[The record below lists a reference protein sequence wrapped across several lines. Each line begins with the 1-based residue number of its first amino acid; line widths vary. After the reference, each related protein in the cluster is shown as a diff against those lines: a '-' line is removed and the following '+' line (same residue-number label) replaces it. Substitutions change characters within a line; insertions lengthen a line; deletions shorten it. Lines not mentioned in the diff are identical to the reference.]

1 LDRKNIREAPA
12 TDTTVTITSLLLL
25 LLFLFV
31 ATTQT
36 MRGGG
41 GGSQRFWLT
50 LLLLVLAVVG
60 GNWLLFFCGPYRNS
74 IIESTTVPRTTTVN
88 RRRTTQTTRTSR
100 SDVVPV
106 VSQTTSDYATMADDV
121 VAMLEAQMKYRVF
134 KRKKKS
140 PLPPPQLQNQQ
151 QQPQEQPQPQTNRMF
166 LPPATLSQFD
176 MYGAAWWQSIDR
188 FMQDDYRR
196 MWTLEDGTFRPIY
209 AAGNGSLDVRMTI
222 DWLELAVEHWSDYH
236 RLLDANASQHVIAKL
251 ADYVSATTTAATT
264 STTSSSSNTTI
275 TAMQSTLA
283 VLPFQACNKD
293 ERVELRVNGNFCTTA
308 LTATIASLV
317 RQGVGRV
324 VVVTSYDDH
333 SVVQDAI
340 DDLARRFAPT
350 TTIVVI
356 PTNIITVGKWKHMPK
371 TALVGLYEAWRVQN
385 TTWLGSSNNPR
396 DTIKYI
402 YYTEPDQ
409 ILIGQLSTS
418 AMQYTMDR
426 HHILVPHRLEV
437 MPHEDDFR
445 DIETASVK
453 IPSSSS
459 STHRDDDDDPNPI
472 VVLDAPGACCDS
484 GRKQRVQRCPGEL
497 AWYKCAFPP
506 HNNSFADVF
515 GQRQNGH
522 PQLMRIQQGSGFTV
536 LTMQGIGVENSFCR
550 PQRTAESCQ
559 TTTTA
564 DQDVDVGRGVA
575 ID

>member
-1 LDRKNIREAPA
+1 LNEEKNVREAPA
-12 TDTTVTITSLLLL
+12 TDTTVTITSFLL

-60 GNWLLFFCGPYRNS
+60 GNWLLLFCGPYRNS

-88 RRRTTQTTRTSR
+88 RRTTQTTHTSR

-106 VSQTTSDYATMADDV
+106 VSQTTSNYATMADDV

-134 KRKKKS
+134 KRKKI
-140 PLPPPQLQNQQ
+140 PLLAP
-151 QQPQEQPQPQTNRMF
+151 QQPQQHQLQPQPQHHGLF

-188 FMQDDYRR
+188 FMQDDYQRI
-196 MWTLEDGTFRPIY
+196 WTLEDGTFRPIY
-209 AAGNGSLDVRMTI
+209 AAGNGSLDVRMTV
-222 DWLELAVEHWSDYH
+222 DWLELAVEHWSDYQ
-236 RLLDANASQHVIAKL
+236 RLLDTNASQHVIAQL
-251 ADYVSATTTAATT
+251 EAYVSATITTTTTTTAA
-264 STTSSSSNTTI
+264 SSSSSTNTTI

-324 VVVTSYDDH
+324 IIVTSYDDH
-333 SVVQDAI
+333 SLVQDAI
-340 DDLARRFAPT
+340 DDLARRFATT

-356 PTNIITVGKWKHMPK
+356 PTDIIIVGKWKHLPK

-385 TTWLGSSNNPR
+385 TTWLGSSNNNPR
-396 DTIKYI
+396 DNIKYI

-418 AMQYTMDR
+418 VMQSTMDR

-445 DIETASVK
+445 HIETASVK
-453 IPSSSS
+453 IPSSS
-459 STHRDDDDDPNPI
+459 THLDDDDNPV

-506 HNNSFADVF
+506 FHKSFADVF
-515 GQRQNGH
+515 GQQQRQDGGH
-522 PQLMRIQQGSGFTV
+522 VAQLMRIQQGSGLTV
-536 LTMQGIGVENSFCR
+536 LTMQGIGVENSFCH
-550 PQRTAESCQ
+550 PQRTGESCQ

-564 DQDVDVGRGVA
+564 DQDFGVGVA